1 MTTFSRLK
9 RLSVNKTSMN
19 HTSMPETTLNKASR
33 LAFPIISLSCRL
45 LISTSFVFGSTF
57 YLTLP
62 ALSQSIAE
70 ADEYLIKNRFKE
82 AEDAYRALL
91 QSDDSGDSYAGLAVA
106 LAKQE
111 IPAKITEAE
120 RILRQAREKFPDNP
134 NVIAAGGYVSY
145 VHSQTVASPAK
156 RDLYLEAAET
166 LCKRA
171 IKSNADILIA
181 QQTLGLVKVAQDDVD
196 SAIEP
201 LRKSVG
207 LAENPINLT
216 LLAQALLK
224 LDPKDKEAEQIIT
237 KVIHDKPDYPL
248 AHMQKAIILNN
259 QGKPEDAYMELHNIP
274 ADKRKDMPEWNTVK
288 GDICK
293 KQGDGPGAL
302 AAYREAIRL
311 DPHMPDPYRHM
322 AEYYAQRGDGEMA
335 IAQMHDA
342 LEILPN
348 DMQMR
353 NDLAELALRQDKVD
367 VAEQEFKTIL
377 ITQPDDANALLG
389 LTRVYN
395 IKARKEGQVPAGMQ
409 KVVDQLREIISEHNA
424 TTHSEKNVSGQVVKS
439 SAKEFKEKKALSEY
453 ETSLTEKHFKDAHRH
468 FCEVVAEHKD
478 EPYQL
483 ISLGEQAFNDGD
495 LKSAEQAYS
504 MAKEIPEV
512 APRAEQGM
520 SRIVTQRNEA
530 VRQTKLG
537 DATWKLPAVAVDHY
551 KQALIADPQ
560 YPDAYYGLFS
570 MFTKGDNPDP
580 EKAHENAICFLE
592 AADESNPL
600 RQEVETG
607 LLKLKKHDSSGK
619 PKKKK

>member
-1 MTTFSRLK
+1 MEKTIFSQSRTLIQK
-9 RLSVNKTSMN
+9 ASMN
-19 HTSMPETTLNKASR
+19 KKSM
-33 LAFPIISLSCRL
+33 ISLSCRL
-45 LISTSFVFGSTF
+45 ILSASLAFGTTYCF
-57 YLTLP
+57 GLP

-82 AEDAYRALL
+82 AEDAYRGLL

-120 RILRQAREKFPDNP
+120 RTLRSAREKFPDNP

-171 IKSNADILIA
+171 IKANADILIA
-181 QQTLGLVKVAQDDVD
+181 QQTLGLVKVAQDDLD
-196 SAIEP
+196 SAVDP

-216 LLAQALLK
+216 LLAQVLLK

-237 KVIHDKPDYPL
+237 KVIHDKPDYAL
-248 AHMQKAIILNN
+248 ARMQKAIILNN

-274 ADKRKDMPEWNTVK
+274 ADKRKELPEWNTVK

-353 NDLAELALRQDKVD
+353 NDLAELALRQDKLD
-367 VAEQEFKTIL
+367 VAETEYKTIL
-377 ITQPDDANALLG
+377 ATQPDDANALLG

-395 IKARKEGQVPAGMQ
+395 RKARKDGQYPPDFEKIM
-409 KVVDQLREIISEHNA
+409 DQLRNIISERA
-424 TTHSEKNVSGQVVKS
+424 VTTEKTEKNVSGQVVKPGI
-439 SAKEFKEKKALSEY
+439 KDFKEKKLLSEA
-453 ETSLTEKHFKDAHRH
+453 ESNLTQHHFKEAHRC
-468 FCEVVAEHKD
+468 FIEVITGHKD
-478 EPYQL
+478 EPYEL

-495 LKSAEQAYS
+495 FKSAEQAYS
-504 MAKEIPEV
+504 LAKEIPEV

-530 VRQTKLG
+530 ARQTKLG
-537 DATWKLPAVAVDHY
+537 DATWKLPAVAIDHY

-570 MFTKGDNPDP
+570 IFTKGDNPEPD
-580 EKAHENAICFLE
+580 KAHENAICFLE

-607 LLKLKKHDSSGK
+607 LLKMKKHDGSGK

>member
-1 MTTFSRLK
+1 M
-9 RLSVNKTSMN
+9 
-19 HTSMPETTLNKASR
+19 
-33 LAFPIISLSCRL
+33 LALSCRL
-45 LISTSFVFGSTF
+45 LISATLFCSSNF
-57 YLTLP
+57 YTALP

-91 QSDDSGDSYAGLAVA
+91 QSDDTGDSYAGLAVA

-111 IPAKITEAE
+111 IPAKISEAE
-120 RILRQAREKFPDNP
+120 RILRQAREKFPDNA
-134 NVIAAGGYVSY
+134 NVIAAGGFVSY

-156 RDLYLEAAET
+156 RDLFLEAAEN

-171 IKSNADILIA
+171 IKANADILIA
-181 QQTLGLVKVAQDDVD
+181 QQTLGLVKLAQDDID

-201 LRKSVG
+201 FRKSVG
-207 LAENPINLT
+207 LAENPVNLT

-237 KVIHDKPDYPL
+237 KVVHDKADYAPARL
-248 AHMQKAIILNN
+248 QKAIILNN

-274 ADKRKDMPEWNTVK
+274 ADKRKEMPEWQTVK

-353 NDLAELALRQDKVD
+353 NDLAELALRQDKLD
-367 VAEQEFKTIL
+367 VAETEYKTIL
-377 ITQPDDANALLG
+377 ATQPDDANALLG
-389 LTRVYN
+389 MTRVYN
-395 IKARKEGQVPAGMQ
+395 RKARKDGQYPPDFEKIME
-409 KVVDQLREIISEHNA
+409 QLRNIISEKA
-424 TTHSEKNVSGQVVKS
+424 VTTEKNVSGQVVKS
-439 SAKEFKEKKALSEY
+439 GVKDFKEKKLLSEA
-453 ETSLTEKHFKDAHRH
+453 ESALTQHHFKEARKC
-468 FCEVVAEHKD
+468 FSSVISEHKD
-478 EPYQL
+478 EPYEL

-495 LKSAEQAYS
+495 FQSAEQAYS
-504 MAKEIPEV
+504 LAKEIPEV

-520 SRIVTQRNEA
+520 SRIVTQRSEA
-530 VRQTKLG
+530 SRQTKLG
-537 DATWKLPAVAVDHY
+537 DATWKLPAVAIDHY

-570 MFTKGDNPDP
+570 IFTKGENQEPD
-580 EKAHENAICFLE
+580 KAFENATCFLE

-607 LLKLKKHDSSGK
+607 LMKLKKHETGK

>member
-1 MTTFSRLK
+1 MDRRVFKSHKLSAGQATSRQLI
-9 RLSVNKTSMN
+9 
-19 HTSMPETTLNKASR
+19 SR
-33 LAFPIISLSCRL
+33 PAVSRKVTVLALSCRL
-45 LISTSFVFGSTF
+45 LLGTSALCGSAFHFT
-57 YLTLP
+57 TLP

-70 ADEYLIKNRFKE
+70 ADEFLIQNRFKE
-82 AEDAYRALL
+82 AEDAYRALI
-91 QSDDSGDSYAGLAVA
+91 QSDDSGDSYAGLAVS
-106 LAKQE
+106 LAKQG
-111 IPAKITEAE
+111 IPSKIVEAE
-120 RILRQAREKFPDNP
+120 RVLRSAREKFPDNP

-145 VHSQTVASPAK
+145 IHSQKVASPAK
-156 RDLYLEAAET
+156 RDLYLEAAEN

-171 IKSNADILIA
+171 IKANPDILIA
-181 QQTLGLVKVAQDDVD
+181 QQTLGLVKVAQDDLD

-224 LDPKDKEAEQIIT
+224 LDAKDKEAEQIIT
-237 KVIHDKPDYPL
+237 KVLHDKPDYAL
-248 AHMQKAIILNN
+248 ARLQKAIILNN
-259 QGKPEDAYMELHNIP
+259 QGKPEDAFMELHNIP
-274 ADKRKDMPEWNTVK
+274 ADKQKDLPEWNTIK

-302 AAYREAIRL
+302 AAYREAIRS

-367 VAEQEFKTIL
+367 VAETEFKTIL
-377 ITQPDDANALLG
+377 ATQPDDANALLG

-395 IKARKEGQVPAGMQ
+395 IKARKEGQYPPGWQ
-409 KVVDQLREIISEHNA
+409 KLVDQLRDIISEKAA
-424 TTHSEKNVSGQVVKS
+424 TSEKNVSGHVLKPG
-439 SAKEFKEKKALSEY
+439 AKEKEFKEKQLLSEA
-453 ETSLTEKHFKDAHRH
+453 ESNLTQYKFKDARKC
-468 FCEVVAEHKD
+468 FSSVIAEHKD
-478 EPYQL
+478 QPYEL
-483 ISLGEQAFNDGD
+483 ISLGEQCFNDGD
-495 LKSAEQAYS
+495 FQSAEQAYS
-504 MAKEIPEV
+504 LAKEIPEV

-530 VRQTKLG
+530 SRQTKLG
-537 DATWKLPAVAVDHY
+537 DATWKLPAVAIDHY

-570 MFTKGDNPDP
+570 MFTRGENPEP
-580 EKAHENAICFLE
+580 EKAHENAVRFLE

-600 RQEVETG
+600 RQEVEGG
-607 LLKLKKHDSSGK
+607 LMKMKKHDGK
-619 PKKKK
+619 GKKKK